1 MSSENII
8 HIDIIISGSVQ
19 GVGFR
24 YSARNIAI
32 SLGIKGSVKNL
43 NNGDVF
49 IEAEGNINQ
58 LSKYIEWCKS
68 GPTYSKVENVDTIK
82 RTVKNYVQFNIVR

>member
-1 MSSENII
+1 MSSDNKI
-8 HIDIIISGSVQ
+8 HIDIKVSGSVQ

-24 YSARNIAI
+24 YSARNMAI

-43 NNGDVF
+43 NNGEVF

-68 GPTYSKVENVDTIK
+68 GPTFSKVENVDTFKGI
-82 RTVKNYVQFNIVR
+82 VKNYQQFDIVR